1 MLKFEHHQIHPCKL
15 DYSIIL
21 HNAINQE
28 QSNLPKVITPL
39 PALSNSRKATM
50 KRESGAHS
58 TDSNATNS
66 GREISLIEERRRIGK
81 RLVNA
86 LI

>member
-1 MLKFEHHQIHPCKL
+1 MSPSQLQGSPRLASLHAHLLSRQRLAYCEVYLNQRQI
-15 DYSIIL
+15 D
-21 HNAINQE
+21 
-28 QSNLPKVITPL
+28 LPKLVMPL

-66 GREISLIEERRRIGK
+66 
-81 RLVNA
+81 
-86 LI
+86 

>member
-1 MLKFEHHQIHPCKL
+1 MLLVQYDAWH
-15 DYSIIL
+15 SIIS
-21 HNAINQE
+21 NKPVD
-28 QSNLPKVITPL
+28 QSYLPKVVTPL

-66 GREISLIEERRRIGK
+66 GKEINLMGKRMAERRKTGK
-81 RLVNA
+81 IVKYW
-86 LI
+86 

>member
-1 MLKFEHHQIHPCKL
+1 MCKL
-15 DYSIIL
+15 VYSIIL
-21 HNAINQE
+21 HKDFNQE
-28 QSNLPKVITPL
+28 QIYSPKVITPL

-66 GREISLIEERRRIGK
+66 GKEINLVKERWRVRRRISRTLK
-81 RLVNA
+81 DW
-86 LI
+86 